1 METIANVRQ
10 AEAWNGWEGAHWAQN
25 RARYNAIVGA
35 FNDDLFRAAA
45 IAPDDRVLDVGCGTG
60 HVTLLAAHRA
70 GRGTALGV
78 DLSAPMLER
87 ARADAAAQGVANVR
101 FEQGDAQVHPFADA
115 GFDVVISRGGVM
127 FFEDAVAAFANIRRG
142 LRPGGRLAFIGPQGG
157 GPDSAYARATKA
169 LQPLLRA
176 PSPASRGMGSLTEPA
191 RIRQVLDAAGFAGTR
206 VEPVTAP
213 MDYGRDAAD
222 AAEFILGQGP
232 VRSNLAGLE
241 PGIVERTREELRKG
255 LEAFETPEGVRISGA
270 VWLVSAT
277 RPGAAQAPGSGGSAG
292 VKSHRAK
299 NASSDR
305 AA

>member
-1 METIANVRQ
+1 MPAIANARQ

-60 HVTLLAAHRA
+60 HVTLLAARRA
-70 GRGTALGV
+70 ERGNAVGV

-87 ARADAAAQGVANVR
+87 AHADAAAQGIANVR
-101 FEQGDAQVHPFADA
+101 FEQGDAQVHPFPDA
-115 GFDVVISRGGVM
+115 GFDVVLSRGGVM

-142 LRPGGRLAFIGPQGG
+142 LRPGGRLVFIGPQGG
-157 GPDSAYARATKA
+157 GPDSDYARATRA
-169 LQPLLRA
+169 LKPLLRA

-191 RIRQVLDAAGFAGTR
+191 RIREVLDAAGFTGVE
-206 VEPVTAP
+206 VEPVTAL

-232 VRSNLAGLE
+232 VRSNLAGLDASVVE
-241 PGIVERTREELRKG
+241 PARTRLRDG
-255 LEAFETPEGVRISGA
+255 LEAYETPEGVRIPGA

-277 RPGAAQAPGSGGSAG
+277 CP
-292 VKSHRAK
+292 
-299 NASSDR
+299 
-305 AA
+305 